1 MIILL
6 HSTIL
11 YYSLVQLFAQG
22 IQHHCSVCVCIC
34 VHYGLM
40 GKIQRKPS
48 SNGSFLKMSLDKPI
62 FFLLTSGQRELFP
75 NKMLLHAL
83 KMSDLLQA
91 FIRPFRE
98 HHIDPTSITR
108 HDFIETN
115 GDNFA
120 VTVPFLAHMAYK
132 FVSLSPEEINKT
144 YNWECFV
151 FLLAIFVSLTN
162 QVKIYFNISQQ
173 SVFQHSIE
181 LLNND
186 IYRGS
191 VFIGTPTLKFTTLR
205 SNKLSYYLL
214 CMQIEHNYKVYI
226 ARKL

>member
-1 MIILL
+1 MYLCPL
-6 HSTIL
+6 WAYGQDSKKT
-11 YYSLVQLFAQG
+11 LF
-22 IQHHCSVCVCIC
+22 
-34 VHYGLM
+34 
-40 GKIQRKPS
+40 KW
-48 SNGSFLKMSLDKPI
+48 
-62 FFLLTSGQRELFP
+62 FFFENESWQTNFFFYLQVVRELFP

-83 KMSDLLQA
+83 KMSVLLQA

-191 VFIGTPTLKFTTLR
+191 IFIGTLTLKFTTLR
-205 SNKLSYYLL
+205 SNKLSYHLL
-214 CMQIEHNYKVYI
+214 CM
-226 ARKL
+226 

>member
-11 YYSLVQLFAQG
+11 YYPLVQLFAQG

-34 VHYGLM
+34 VHFGLM

-62 FFLLTSGQRELFP
+62 FFYLPKRVVS

-191 VFIGTPTLKFTTLR
+191 VFIGPLP
-205 SNKLSYYLL
+205 SNL
-214 CMQIEHNYKVYI
+214 QP
-226 ARKL
+226 

>member
-11 YYSLVQLFAQG
+11 YYPLVQLFAQG

-34 VHYGLM
+34 VHFGLM

-62 FFLLTSGQRELFP
+62 FFYLPKRVVS
-75 NKMLLHAL
+75 NKILLHVL
-83 KMSDLLQA
+83 KMFDLLQA

-191 VFIGTPTLKFTTLR
+191 IFIGTLTLKFTTLR
-205 SNKLSYYLL
+205 NNELSYHLV

>member
-1 MIILL
+1 MCNFL
-6 HSTIL
+6 HREYSITALCVYVFVSTL
-11 YYSLVQLFAQG
+11 GLWARFKENPLQMVLFWKWVLTNQ
-22 IQHHCSVCVCIC
+22 
-34 VHYGLM
+34 
-40 GKIQRKPS
+40 
-48 SNGSFLKMSLDKPI
+48 F

-75 NKMLLHAL
+75 NKMLLHVL
-83 KMSDLLQA
+83 KMSVLLQA

-162 QVKIYFNISQQ
+162 QVIIYFNISQQ

-191 VFIGTPTLKFTTLR
+191 IFIGTLTLKFTTLR
-205 SNKLSYYLL
+205 SNKLSYHLL
-214 CMQIEHNYKVYI
+214 CM
-226 ARKL
+226 

>member
-1 MIILL
+1 MCNFL
-6 HSTIL
+6 HREYSITALCVYVFVSTL
-11 YYSLVQLFAQG
+11 GLWARFKENPLQMVLFWKWVLTNQ
-22 IQHHCSVCVCIC
+22 
-34 VHYGLM
+34 
-40 GKIQRKPS
+40 
-48 SNGSFLKMSLDKPI
+48 
-62 FFLLTSGQRELFP
+62 FFFFTYKWPERVVS

-162 QVKIYFNISQQ
+162 QVKNYFNISQQ
-173 SVFQHSIE
+173 SVFQHSVE

-191 VFIGTPTLKFTTLR
+191 VFIGTLTLKFTTLR
-205 SNKLSYYLL
+205 SNKLSYHLL
-214 CMQIEHNYKVYI
+214 CM
-226 ARKL
+226 

>member
-6 HSTIL
+6 HSTIF
-11 YYSLVQLFAQG
+11 YYPLVQLFAQG

-34 VHYGLM
+34 VHFGLM
-40 GKIQRKPS
+40 
-48 SNGSFLKMSLDKPI
+48 
-62 FFLLTSGQRELFP
+62 
-75 NKMLLHAL
+75 

-162 QVKIYFNISQQ
+162 QVKIYFNISYQ

-191 VFIGTPTLKFTTLR
+191 IFIGTLTLKFTTLR
-205 SNKLSYYLL
+205 SNKLSYHLL

>member
-11 YYSLVQLFAQG
+11 YYPLVQLFDSITAL
-22 IQHHCSVCVCIC
+22 CVY
-34 VHYGLM
+34 VFVSTLGLWARFKENPLQM
-40 GKIQRKPS
+40 VLFWKWVLTNQ
-48 SNGSFLKMSLDKPI
+48 F

-191 VFIGTPTLKFTTLR
+191 VFIGTLTHKLTTWR
-205 SNKLSYYLL
+205 SNKLGYHLL
-214 CMQIEHNYKVYI
+214 CM
-226 ARKL
+226 

>member
-1 MIILL
+1 
-6 HSTIL
+6 
-11 YYSLVQLFAQG
+11 
-22 IQHHCSVCVCIC
+22 
-34 VHYGLM
+34 
-40 GKIQRKPS
+40 
-48 SNGSFLKMSLDKPI
+48 
-62 FFLLTSGQRELFP
+62 
-75 NKMLLHAL
+75 
-83 KMSDLLQA
+83 MSDLLQA

-162 QVKIYFNISQQ
+162 QVIIYFNISQQ

-191 VFIGTPTLKFTTLR
+191 IFIGTL
-205 SNKLSYYLL
+205 
-214 CMQIEHNYKVYI
+214 
-226 ARKL
+226 